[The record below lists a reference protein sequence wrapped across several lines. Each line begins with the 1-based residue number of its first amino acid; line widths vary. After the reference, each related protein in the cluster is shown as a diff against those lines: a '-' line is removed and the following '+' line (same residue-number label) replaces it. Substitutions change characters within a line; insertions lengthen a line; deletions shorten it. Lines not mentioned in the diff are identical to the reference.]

1 MNERFK
7 SVYEK
12 VLLYRDELELPVV
25 VDVDFAID
33 DLIFSHKWLHH
44 QISHTINYIDQLE
57 EMGIVDP
64 RKESELD
71 IFELFKGVDK
81 LILHR
86 EAMLNIIKRFKLEKE
101 YTDELKDLLG
111 E

>member
-7 SVYEK
+7 SAYEK

-25 VDVDFAID
+25 VCVDFAID

-44 QISHTINYIDQLE
+44 QISHTFKYIDQLE
-57 EMGIVDP
+57 EMGIVEP
-64 RKESELD
+64 RKKTELD
-71 IFELFKGVDK
+71 VFELFKGVDK

-86 EAMLNIIKRFKLEKE
+86 EAMLNIIKRFKLEDE
-101 YTDELKDLLG
+101 YEKELKELL
-111 E
+111 EE